1 MLPVTISPLGAHA
14 IAGTIRQRML
24 LQLCAVMSLIV
35 CDYCLY
41 AHHCKRA
48 KHLITFDWASM
59 AQSMTNVRV
68 IMQGN
73 EVVYNPQTPNLAG
86 GPGTGKAG
94 AGGLT
99 LNATAG
105 GGTPGSGATPTSA
118 GYTGGLAPVG
128 TKVRRQS
135 GAFTSGAVTHPAS
148 LAAAGKPTGLE
159 GVVTPVGTPSTSHGA
174 RRGL

>member
-1 MLPVTISPLGAHA
+1 
-14 IAGTIRQRML
+14 
-24 LQLCAVMSLIV
+24 
-35 CDYCLY
+35 
-41 AHHCKRA
+41 
-48 KHLITFDWASM
+48 M
-59 AQSMTNVRV
+59 AQSMTNVK
-68 IMQGN
+68 IMMQGN

-86 GPGTGKAG
+86 GPGKAG

-105 GGTPGSGATPTSA
+105 GATPGSGATPTSA

-159 GVVTPVGTPSTSHGA
+159 GVVTPVGTPSTSSEA